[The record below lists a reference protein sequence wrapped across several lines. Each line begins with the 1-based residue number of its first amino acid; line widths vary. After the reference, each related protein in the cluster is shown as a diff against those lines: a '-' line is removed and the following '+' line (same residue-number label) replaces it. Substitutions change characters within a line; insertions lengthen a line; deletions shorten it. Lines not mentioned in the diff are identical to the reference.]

1 MDNIEVEFTKHGYP
15 VPINNGVYLHS
26 IFDPQK
32 EAKTFVD
39 SQLERINKSDSILV
53 LGLAFGY
60 HIDAIFNYLNENEID
75 KEVCVLEPSKD
86 LIKKYEEF
94 PNTLDRVKVFNPLS
108 IKQLFEDFDFVEFLM
123 NKPAILI
130 HSNSFN
136 QNKAFYKYFL
146 NFTANIKP
154 DEYKHLVNGEL
165 SQKFNDPSV
174 NNFEELIGKIN
185 NPNRHFDKNDFLL
198 MAFNE
203 LK

>member
-15 VPINNGVYLHS
+15 VPIYNGVYLHS

-53 LGLAFGY
+53 LGLGFGY
-60 HIDAIFNYLNENEID
+60 HVDAIFNYLNENEID
-75 KEVCVLEPSKD
+75 KKVCVLEPSKD
-86 LIKKYEEF
+86 LINKYEEF

-108 IKQLFEDFDFVEFLM
+108 IEQLFEDFDFVEFLM
-123 NKPAILI
+123 SKPAILI

-154 DEYKHLVNGEL
+154 NEYKHLINGEL
-165 SQKFNDPSV
+165 SQKFNDQFV
-174 NNFEELIGKIN
+174 NNFDELIGKIN
-185 NPNRHFDKNDFLL
+185 NPNRQFDKNDFLL